1 MQQQQQQ
8 PQPQPFYGQ
17 MPMFHS
23 AQPPPFMLP
32 MPSPDPVHAF
42 LVQRTLAAEQDA
54 FACRQQYANQQAT
67 ISRLEADLRSAHA
80 LQSATHCAHTAAL
93 ADLAASQARE
103 QTVRDQLASETLDVI
118 EANIMLEQHKEHEE
132 TMRQQLASVETQYQ
146 EALAH
151 LAARKD
157 SEDQEKESYRKQSER
172 ELSILRQQQKEAIAK
187 QKKALA
193 QLQVEHQTSL
203 RQLEAKHQASL
214 ATIQETARKEL
225 NKSQGALA
233 ESRKVVKAT
242 GEHIRQLETHAEK
255 SAYVLKL
262 AHVNCNKSNAQLD
275 ELQRRIQGITSMQ
288 THIAEHLA
296 DCIVT
301 WERKI
306 AYQRF
311 LLQVG
316 GTCAAR
322 ACKRASPFPPF
333 TPQVI
338 SIGCSSSPDT
348 KEREQRGGREDG
360 LWVIA

>member
-1 MQQQQQQ
+1 M
-8 PQPQPFYGQ
+8 PFSYSVRWRPSKTHLRADSS
-17 MPMFHS
+17 MP
-23 AQPPPFMLP
+23 
-32 MPSPDPVHAF
+32 
-42 LVQRTLAAEQDA
+42 
-54 FACRQQYANQQAT
+54 
-67 ISRLEADLRSAHA
+67 ISRLPFRSAHA

-193 QLQVEHQTSL
+193 QSL

-338 SIGCSSSPDT
+338 SIGCSSSPET